1 MLTSLPAMHG
11 ATPFAATFSGLL
23 RKRGRTLEINKG
35 IAKGTSVPSLNCLL
49 LEASICASICVILW
63 YFGSFD
69 VDLLPSGDLFEL
81 YPRSAEGLLE
91 CGLKASVIAGRHL

>member
-1 MLTSLPAMHG
+1 MHG

-35 IAKGTSVPSLNCLL
+35 IEGNFSSTSQLSA
-49 LEASICASICVILW
+49 LEASLCASICVILW